1 MALSPRRAGAVT
13 AAMAAVLVPAAVA
26 WACVAVVSLT
36 LASSTVQPGGTLT
49 VTGREFS
56 GGVPVQLHLDSAT
69 GPVLA
74 TVAGTQIK
82 GTMTSSW
89 TQIVTV
95 PANVSSGPHL
105 LLATQDQH
113 DMNSGAPARA
123 AFYVGTS
130 APAPAAVQ
138 ARPLSL
144 AVSSGPSASG
154 LVVIA
159 LVVAGAALLVAGLG
173 IYLASRGSARTR
185 SGAVAS

>member
-1 MALSPRRAGAVT
+1 MKLSPRRVGV
-13 AAMAAVLVPAAVA
+13 AAAAAAAVLVPAAVA

-49 VTGREFS
+49 VTGREFAN
-56 GGVPVQLHLDSAT
+56 GVPIQLHLDSVT

-74 TVAGTQIK
+74 NVPGPK

-89 TQIVTV
+89 TQMVTI
-95 PANVSSGPHL
+95 PSNISTGPHL

-123 AFYVGTS
+123 VFYVGTS
-130 APAPAAVQ
+130 PPAPAAVA
-138 ARPLSL
+138 ARPLTL
-144 AVSSGPSASG
+144 AVGSGPSASS
-154 LVVIA
+154 LVVIG

-173 IYLASRGSARTR
+173 IYLASRGGARAR
-185 SGAVAS
+185 SQTVAS